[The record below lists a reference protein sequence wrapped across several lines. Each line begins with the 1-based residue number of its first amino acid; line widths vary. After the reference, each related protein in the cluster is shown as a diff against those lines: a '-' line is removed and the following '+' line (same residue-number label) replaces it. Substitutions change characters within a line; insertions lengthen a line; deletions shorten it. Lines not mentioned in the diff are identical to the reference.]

1 MIVDRITLVLAYIY
15 LDNFRAFGGDVNEI
29 LLLKENKFRNST
41 KTLVKMNMQE
51 FGDYIQNIAPIT
63 TKTNV
68 ERNCI
73 DQCLYSLRS
82 FNFSIDRSNRFIEY
96 REGEGWISKDLD
108 KINAMQFSQLSEYSK
123 KLNSVRKIYDELYI
137 SEYIK
142 AQTDYIDCG
151 YIQQMF
157 SSSIEEILQLYNTY
171 KTY

>member
-29 LLLKENKFRNST
+29 LILKENKFRNST
-41 KTLVKMNMQE
+41 KTLAKMNMRE
-51 FGDYIQNIAPIT
+51 LGDYIQNITPLT
-63 TKTNV
+63 TKTAV

-73 DQCLYSLRS
+73 DQCLYSIRS
-82 FNFSIDRSNRFIEY
+82 FNFSIDGANRFIEY
-96 REGEGWISKDLD
+96 RDGEGWLSKDLD
-108 KINAMQFSQLSEYSK
+108 KINNMQFSQLSEYTRT
-123 KLNSVRKIYDELYI
+123 LNSVRKIYDNLYI
-137 SEYIK
+137 DEYIK

-157 SSSIEEILQLYNTY
+157 SSAIEEILQLYNTY

>member
-15 LDNFRAFGGDVNEI
+15 LDNFRAFGGEVDSI
-29 LLLKENKFRNST
+29 LILKENKFRNST
-41 KTLVKMNMQE
+41 KTLAKMNMNE
-51 FGDYIQNIAPIT
+51 LGDYIQNIAPIT

-82 FNFSIDRSNRFIEY
+82 FNFTIDGATRFIEY
-96 REGEGWISKDLD
+96 RDGFGWIAKDAD
-108 KINAMQFSQLSEYSK
+108 KINAMQFSQLSEYTK
-123 KLNSVRKIYDELYI
+123 KLNGVRRIYDELYI
-137 SEYIK
+137 DEYIR

-157 SSSIEEILQLYNTY
+157 SSAIEEILQLYNTY